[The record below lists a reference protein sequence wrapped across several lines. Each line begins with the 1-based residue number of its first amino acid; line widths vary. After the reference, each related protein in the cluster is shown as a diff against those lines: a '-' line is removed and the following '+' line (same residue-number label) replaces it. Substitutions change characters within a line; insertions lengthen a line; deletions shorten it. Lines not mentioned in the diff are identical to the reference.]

1 MPRDTRTSAKHAAA
15 VLALAAML
23 AIAPF
28 FLAAG
33 LMAPGWAVGIFI
45 TAWLVLFGLG
55 CYWFRRKPLLV
66 VPLPFIAA
74 AFWLGGISAGG
85 AWLGWTA

>member
-1 MPRDTRTSAKHAAA
+1 MRRDTRTNAKYAAA

-23 AIAPF
+23 ALAPF

-45 TAWLVLFGLG
+45 TVWLVLFVVG
-55 CYWFRRKPLLV
+55 CYWFKRKPLWV

-74 AFWLGGISAGG
+74 AIWLGGMSAGG